1 MGTVA
6 GVVALDTTLG
16 EEDEFGL
23 YEGYF
28 LGGGG
33 KTTAVRGCRRC
44 FLVHVRVRV
53 CTVHLRAW
61 CCLDAEQAPEGVS
74 YHSFRYW
81 GDPQPRPSLHELRG
95 VIMAGIELTK
105 GLAGEPARVFEF
117 VAQEAGAWY
126 V

>member
-61 CCLDAEQAPEGVS
+61 CCKRLRVS
-74 YHSFRYW
+74 PIIRFVIGGIPSP
-81 GDPQPRPSLHELRG
+81 DPAYMNCVVLSWPGSS
-95 VIMAGIELTK
+95 
-105 GLAGEPARVFEF
+105 
-117 VAQEAGAWY
+117 
-126 V
+126 